1 MATPLLS
8 QSNSPLPHTVF
19 PPIHAHKKP
28 YCPGYVFPIL
38 AQYPKLGSSLKWNSN
53 LEYYKVCNAVVF
65 VCMMECGNV
74 VFLFCALKCAIMR

>member
-8 QSNSPLPHTVF
+8 QSNSPIATRCF
-19 PPIHAHKKP
+19 STPIHAHKKP
-28 YCPGYVFPIL
+28 YCPEDVFPIL

-53 LEYYKVCNAVVF
+53 LEYYKVCNGVVL

-74 VFLFCALKCAIMR
+74 VLLFCAIMR